1 MRKSRIALWLVPV
14 SALLVLA
21 CLVVDCGGGAERP
34 VLQGY
39 FQASR
44 LRDRMTLG
52 NIATVSFDP
61 NRDGQVEGFE
71 ILSVGPED
79 TRTLH
84 IRENAKAL
92 QDATSAGADHGK
104 KMKAYQDDHMEA
116 IDRVLKGERSKGKIT
131 AGDAEVQKVWSKFR
145 DDSGQFQKRV
155 SEAREKLSSER
166 SLAELSISTGGPSVD
181 VTNYDGVLVSKDVT
195 INATVRTPDGQTSQK
210 KLVVTLTQARLKDE
224 KGQDVTGR
232 WLVTAIKAG

>member
-1 MRKSRIALWLVPV
+1 MWKSRIALRLGPV
-14 SALLVLA
+14 SALLALA
-21 CLVVDCGGGAERP
+21 FLAVDCGGGAEQAI
-34 VLQGY
+34 LQGY

-61 NRDGQVEGFE
+61 NREGQVDRFQ

-84 IRENAKAL
+84 IRENAKAF
-92 QDATSAGADHGK
+92 QDATSASDDLGK

-116 IDRVLKGERSKGKIT
+116 IDRVLKAERSKGKISG
-131 AGDAEVQKVWSKFR
+131 ADLEIQKVWSKFR
-145 DDSGQFQKRV
+145 DDTGQFQKRM

-166 SLAELSISTGGPSVD
+166 GRAELSISTGGRSID
-181 VTNYDGVLVSKDVT
+181 VTNYDGVLVSKEVT

-210 KLVVTLTQARLKDE
+210 KLVVTITQARLKDD
-224 KGQDVTGR
+224 KGQDLTGR
-232 WLVTAIKAG
+232 WLVTGIKEG